1 MYRKAYLLMTQIENG
16 EIDVERTHTL
26 LESLLEQAEATG
38 NYDPAK
44 IAQMA
49 LERLPGLKEGRR
61 MAIASLV
68 ELLAF
73 AFAEPTI
80 ETIEKAV
87 MKMAKLDYEKIEK
100 YRDEGVVTEHFTSLG
115 NVFCLVK
122 FDRKTPG
129 GHMPVKWAAY
139 LKGTKVS
146 VVSLKP
152 ENTLAEAMTVVDIML
167 ANNE

>member
-1 MYRKAYLLMTQIENG
+1 MYRKAYQLFQQLENG
-16 EIDVERTHTL
+16 KIDAERTHAL
-26 LESLLEQAEATG
+26 LESLLEQSEAVG
-38 NYDPAK
+38 RYDPVK
-44 IAQMA
+44 FAQMA

-80 ETIEKAV
+80 EEIEKAV
-87 MKMAKLDYEKIEK
+87 TKMAKLDYSQMEKF
-100 YRDEGVVTEHFTSLG
+100 RDEGVITEHFTPSG
-115 NVFCLVK
+115 NIFCLL
-122 FDRKTPG
+122 KTKAKG
-129 GHMPVKWAAY
+129 KAA
-139 LKGTKVS
+139 LIQKVAFKKGKKIEIIP
-146 VVSLKP
+146 LKP

>member
-26 LESLLEQAEATG
+26 LESLLEQSEAVG
-38 NYDPAK
+38 RYDPVK
-44 IAQMA
+44 IAKMA

-80 ETIEKAV
+80 ETIEKALV
-87 MKMAKLDYEKIEK
+87 KDYSKIEK
-100 YRDEGVVTEHFTSLG
+100 LRDKGVVTEHFTNTG
-115 NVFCLVK
+115 NVFVLFKEERRTSEGKKALVYMAACLK
-122 FDRKTPG
+122 PDG
-129 GHMPVKWAAY
+129 
-139 LKGTKVS
+139 KVGIIP
-146 VVSLKP
+146 LKP
-152 ENTLAEAMTVVDIML
+152 ESTLEEAMAAIDL
-167 ANNE
+167 LLSAKEK